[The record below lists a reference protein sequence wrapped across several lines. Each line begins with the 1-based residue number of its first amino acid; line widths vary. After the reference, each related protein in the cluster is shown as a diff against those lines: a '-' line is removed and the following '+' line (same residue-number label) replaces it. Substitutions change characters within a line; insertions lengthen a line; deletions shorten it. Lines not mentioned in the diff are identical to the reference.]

1 MTPSLVMNELICRSL
16 KSAHWLCGHFILFFS
31 GSEELILIGHIGTAE
46 AAEIT
51 RRLADD
57 VGKSRSYLI
66 AVVLL
71 DV

>member
-46 AAEIT
+46 AL
-51 RRLADD
+51 RD
-57 VGKSRSYLI
+57 GKDAATTEGLRTAMIHCRYL
-66 AVVLL
+66 
-71 DV
+71 